1 MCYAP
6 IKNIASRLI
15 RISGTLIVKI
25 ILCYKGCVFLGKL
38 KKKKLDFSFTGS
50 PILCSLESGLA
61 LRVLVSESVVRSLQP
76 LQDSL
81 LANEDVPVVL
91 QALLHLLPLPLLLLD
106 VVQQGLQAGGDL
118 SWNSQN
124 SF

>member
-1 MCYAP
+1 
-6 IKNIASRLI
+6 
-15 RISGTLIVKI
+15 
-25 ILCYKGCVFLGKL
+25 
-38 KKKKLDFSFTGS
+38 
-50 PILCSLESGLA
+50 LA
-61 LRVLVSESVVRSLQP
+61 LRVLVSESVVRALQP

-118 SWNSQN
+118 RWNSQK
-124 SF
+124 SFYRMSKSFRSWLTAVKDFSLILSPIGLVSEFLSQR